1 MMPMK
6 YGIHASFIAFFLCTT
21 MSLAAEPTESVPV
34 ALHTALA
41 KNIQHARE
49 WLDQADYK
57 SLAQSAGGL
66 QLLAEML
73 KARSDDAAW
82 QAATGKVVSA
92 AGEVQAAARSD
103 DSGKC
108 KSALDSLEKAATTAA
123 ALKPTGKTQN
133 LARVPPIRSL
143 MLTMDATM
151 ADGKIALMT
160 GNVDSAKKQA
170 AVLAEL
176 ARLVSNSRS
185 TDNWSSLASD
195 FVTATQA
202 AAETSETSPPS
213 VRQLFRGIAERCD
226 GCHEKNRT
234 R

>member
-1 MMPMK
+1 MVIK
-6 YGIHASFIAFFLCTT
+6 YAVHALFIEFLLC
-21 MSLAAEPTESVPV
+21 PTVSPAVEQAESVPA
-34 ALHTALA
+34 ALQAALA

-82 QAATGKVVSA
+82 QTATGRIVAA
-92 AGEVQAAARSD
+92 AGDMQAAARSD
-103 DSGKC
+103 DAGKC
-108 KSALDSLEKAATTAA
+108 KAALDGLEKAATAA
-123 ALKPTGKTQN
+123 ATLKPTGQPQS

-143 MLTMDATM
+143 MLTMDAAM
-151 ADGKIALMT
+151 ADGKIAVMT
-160 GNVDSAKKQA
+160 GSVDSAKKQA
-170 AVLAEL
+170 AVLAEF

-185 TDNWSSLASD
+185 TENWSALAGD

-202 AAETSETSPPS
+202 AANTPETNPQS
-213 VRQLFRGIAERCD
+213 VRQLYRGIAERCD
-226 GCHEKNRT
+226 G
-234 R
+234 

>member
-1 MMPMK
+1 MMAMK
-6 YGIHASFIAFFLCTT
+6 YGIRVLFVAFLLYATV
-21 MSLAAEPTESVPV
+21 SLAAEQTESVPA
-34 ALHTALA
+34 ALHAALA
-41 KNIQHARE
+41 KDIQHASE

-82 QAATGKVVSA
+82 QAATGKIVSA
-92 AGEVQAAARSD
+92 ASNVQAAARGED
-103 DSGKC
+103 AAKC
-108 KSALDSLEKAATTAA
+108 KSALDGLEKAASAA
-123 ALKPTGKTQN
+123 AASKPTGKPQT

-151 ADGKIALMT
+151 ADGKIAVMT
-160 GNVDSAKKQA
+160 GNVDAAKKQA

-176 ARLVSNSRS
+176 AKLVSNSRS
-185 TDNWSSLASD
+185 TDNWPSLAGD

-202 AAETSETSPPS
+202 AANTTQTNPQS

>member
-1 MMPMK
+1 MTAMK
-6 YGIHASFIAFFLCTT
+6 YGIHALLVGFLLCTT
-21 MSLAAEPTESVPV
+21 VSRAAEQTESVPA
-34 ALHTALA
+34 ALHAALV
-41 KNIQHARE
+41 KDIQHARE

-57 SLAQSAGGL
+57 SLAQSTGGL

-82 QAATGKVVSA
+82 QASTGKIA
-92 AGEVQAAARSD
+92 NAAADVQVAARAED
-103 DSGKC
+103 AAKC
-108 KSALDSLEKAATTAA
+108 KTALEGLEKARSAA
-123 ALKPTGKTQN
+123 APLKPTGQPQS

-151 ADGKIALMT
+151 ADGKIAVMT

-185 TDNWSSLASD
+185 TDNWSSLAGD
-195 FVTATQA
+195 FVSATQA
-202 AAETSETSPPS
+202 AANTTESSPQS

>member
-1 MMPMK
+1 MMAMK
-6 YGIHASFIAFFLCTT
+6 NRIHALFVAFLLYTT
-21 MSLAAEPTESVPV
+21 VSLAVEQTESVPA
-34 ALHTALA
+34 ALHAALA
-41 KNIQHARE
+41 KNIQHSRE

-82 QAATGKVVSA
+82 QAAVGKIVSA
-92 AGEVQAAARSD
+92 AGDVAAAARSED
-103 DSGKC
+103 AGKC
-108 KSALDSLEKAATTAA
+108 KSALDGLEKAASAA
-123 ALKPTGKTQN
+123 AASKPTGKPQS

-151 ADGKIALMT
+151 ADGKIAVMT
-160 GNVDSAKKQA
+160 GNVDAAKKQA
-170 AVLAEL
+170 AALSEL

-185 TDNWSSLASD
+185 TDNWSSLAGD

-202 AAETSETSPPS
+202 AANTTETNPQS
-213 VRQLFRGIAERCD
+213 VRQLYRGIAERCD